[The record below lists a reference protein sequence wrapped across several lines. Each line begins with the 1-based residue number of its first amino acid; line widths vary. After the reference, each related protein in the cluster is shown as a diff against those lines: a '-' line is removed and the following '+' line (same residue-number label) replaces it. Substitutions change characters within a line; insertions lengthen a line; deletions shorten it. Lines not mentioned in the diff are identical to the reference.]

1 MAEMAVAI
9 IVVSLPS
16 MRSYLRSGTLFS
28 SSSRRSQKG
37 YAGSRDLM
45 SSDRRGKNMVSVRSG
60 DDEGSQVE
68 LNNLARSDVI
78 YETTRVSVQFEKERW

>member
-1 MAEMAVAI
+1 
-9 IVVSLPS
+9 
-16 MRSYLRSGTLFS
+16 
-28 SSSRRSQKG
+28 
-37 YAGSRDLM
+37 M